1 MTRRGGAE
9 ARRIYGHS
17 RSTAFLTTAL
27 GAAAARI
34 AARRRAPQVSPVPST
49 RDFSRL
55 EAVQYPDPDIVA
67 LTPAFR
73 RYIVGNT
80 VIKRMHIGTLWAEG
94 PAWNGNGQYL
104 VWSDIPNNVQM
115 RWINEDSRVTTF
127 RNPSGYSNGNTFD
140 YEGRQLSCEHGG
152 RRVARYERDGT
163 VTTIADKFQ
172 GKKLNSPN
180 DVVVAPDGGIW
191 FTDPFYGI
199 RGNYEG
205 FKAEQESKEAV
216 YRVDGKTGQIAKVTD
231 EVGQPNGLCFS
242 PDYKKLYVADT
253 GMPRDI
259 KVWDVDGQTLR
270 NGKRLI
276 QLDIPGTGAPS
287 AADGIRCDAD
297 GNIWAG
303 ARPGVQ
309 VIAPSRRAHRDD
321 SIAGDVR
328 ERVLRRSAPQSP
340 VHDREPVALRGLC
353 RDDGRAHRVDR
364 PVRKDRPCTVMRFT
378 RVMLIRRSQLQQ
390 PSFALSCS
398 RTNSSVFCSAA
409 MIDSSITSD
418 SRRFSRMPSI
428 SRCTSSSCDCVR
440 CIRIST

>member
-1 MTRRGGAE
+1 MSHQDRR
-9 ARRIYGHS
+9 
-17 RSTAFLTTAL
+17 TFLTTAL
-27 GAAAARI
+27 GAAAAARLGAQ
-34 AARRRAPQVSPVPST
+34 AAAQPPQVSPVPST

-55 EAVQYPDPDIVA
+55 EAVQYPDPDVIA

-80 VIKRMHIGTLWAEG
+80 TIKRLHIGTLWAEG

-140 YEGRQLSCEHGG
+140 FEGRQLSCEHGG

-180 DVVVAPDGGIW
+180 DIVVAPDGGIW

-205 FKAEQESKEAV
+205 FKGEQESKEAV
-216 YRVDGKTGQIAKVTD
+216 YRVDGKSGQIAKVTD
-231 EVGQPNGLCFS
+231 DVNQPNGICFS

-253 GMPRDI
+253 GMARDI
-259 KVWDVDGQTLR
+259 KVWDVDGATLR

-276 QLDIPGTGAPS
+276 QLDIPGSGAPS

-297 GNIWAG
+297 GNLWAG

-309 VIAPSRRAHRDD
+309 VVTAAGERIGMIRLPETCANVCFGGPRRNRLFMTASQSLYAVYVETTGAHIA
-321 SIAGDVR
+321 
-328 ERVLRRSAPQSP
+328 
-340 VHDREPVALRGLC
+340 
-353 RDDGRAHRVDR
+353 
-364 PVRKDRPCTVMRFT
+364 
-378 RVMLIRRSQLQQ
+378 
-390 PSFALSCS
+390 
-398 RTNSSVFCSAA
+398 
-409 MIDSSITSD
+409 
-418 SRRFSRMPSI
+418 
-428 SRCTSSSCDCVR
+428 
-440 CIRIST
+440 